1 MVTDG
6 SFVNYS
12 SSTINIGYPQP
23 SKGLEDPKKPMS
35 GLVKGIVNEFV
46 RLSPGLEAVF
56 KLLLEFD
63 DDDYSLTIT
72 GSPTHVT
79 GVGRPD
85 LGYQI
90 TMSIHPRPNPRV
102 VPVTPKNPGRA

>member
-12 SSTINIGYPQP
+12 SSTINIGYPKP
-23 SKGLEDPKKPMS
+23 SKGLEDPKRPMF
-35 GLVKGIVNEFV
+35 GLVKGMVNEFV
-46 RLSPGLEAVF
+46 RLSPGLETVL

-72 GSPTHVT
+72 GTPTST
-79 GVGRPD
+79 PSVGGSNI
-85 LGYQI
+85 GYQI
-90 TMSIHPRPNPRV
+90 VMSIHAVPKPRV
-102 VPVTPKNPGRA
+102 VPVTPKNPRRA